1 MNTMKKVES
10 TLVISH
16 SCRVNLIGLQPLV
29 GVIPQQI
36 EQVAKEQGFEISGKQ
51 IWAYD
56 GCDGNPETPFD
67 LKICLP
73 IKSSNKTLNHNTFQ
87 IETLDAMEVK
97 TAIHKGDWSEI
108 GAIYC
113 TLMNELASN
122 NLRPTGKTREIYDVV
137 DFQNPNNCIT
147 EVQVEY
153 I

>member
-1 MNTMKKVES
+1 MTMKKVES
-10 TLVISH
+10 TRVISY

-73 IKSSNKTLNHNTFQ
+73 IKATNKPLNHDTFK

-97 TAIHKGDWSEI
+97 TAIHKGEWKEI
-108 GAIYC
+108 GAVYC
-113 TLMNELASN
+113 TLMNELTSN
-122 NLRPTGKTREIYDVV
+122 NLRFTGKTREIYEVV

-147 EVQVEY
+147 EIQVECV
-153 I
+153 